1 MMESTDVRDGD
12 HHTIRRMFNLTG
24 KGSVAAKQHRGVK
37 KNQPGIADRYIA
49 RLVATAHITLP

>member
-1 MMESTDVRDGD
+1 MNEARSSLHNNADAVFRK
-12 HHTIRRMFNLTG
+12 HRR
-24 KGSVAAKQHRGVK
+24 VK